1 MIGAGDFMQVFLVC
15 MLAGIAAGVEIGFA
29 GVSAPTIIA
38 PVLIACLGYPWYEA
52 VGIGLTAEVLSAVSS
67 AYVYKKNKNVD
78 LKGGTLMVSC
88 VLIFTFIGSYFS
100 QYLPN
105 TEMGW
110 ITIILSLVMGLRFVL
125 SPTGNKNQKFIE
137 GKASLRVVLSILV
150 GCYIGFWCGLLGAGG
165 GMMMLFGLTCVLG
178 YELKMAVGTSGFVMV
193 FTALIGAV
201 SHFYYGEM
209 TDYIPAVIICSIFTL
224 LAASVSARL
233 ANRMSAV
240 KTSYFTGTILLV
252 LCGAMI
258 IKLAV
263 GL

>member
-1 MIGAGDFMQVFLVC
+1 MIEMNEFLLVFLVC

-67 AYVYKKNKNVD
+67 AYVYRKNKNVD
-78 LKGGTLMVSC
+78 LKGGSLMVGC
-88 VLIFTFIGSYFS
+88 VLLFTFIGSYFS

-110 ITIILSLVMGLRFVL
+110 ITVILSLVMGLRFVTNP
-125 SPTGNKNQKFIE
+125 SGNRQQKFIE
-137 GKASLRVVLSILV
+137 GKKSLRLILSVLV
-150 GCYIGFWCGLLGAGG
+150 GCYIGFWCGLMGAGG
-165 GMMMLFGLTCVLG
+165 GMMLMFGLTCVLG
-178 YELKMAVGTSGFVMV
+178 YDLKIAVGTSGFVMV
-193 FTALIGAV
+193 FTALIGSV

-209 TDYIPAVIICSIFTL
+209 TDYIPAVIICAVFTL

-233 ANRMSAV
+233 ANRMSTRAV
-240 KTSYFTGTILLV
+240 SYATGSILLV

-258 IKLAV
+258 LKMAA